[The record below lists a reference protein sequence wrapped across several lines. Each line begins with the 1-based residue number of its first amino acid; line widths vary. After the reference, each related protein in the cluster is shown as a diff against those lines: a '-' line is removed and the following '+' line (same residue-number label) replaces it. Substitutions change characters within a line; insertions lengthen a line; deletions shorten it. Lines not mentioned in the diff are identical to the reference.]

1 MAALTAQVL
10 GFLGL
15 FGIGLNAITAMVI
28 TTGIGVGAK
37 FTIHL
42 PVVIALGFLWLMN
55 NCFFYQSE
63 EVSIKGVII
72 KWANSKR
79 THFQKAKSNFYL
91 SKELV

>member
-42 PVVIALGFLWLMN
+42 PVVIAIHTRISVVNEQL
-55 NCFFYQSE
+55 FF
-63 EVSIKGVII
+63 
-72 KWANSKR
+72 
-79 THFQKAKSNFYL
+79 L
-91 SKELV
+91 SKWRGIHQGGDNQMGK

>member
-1 MAALTAQVL
+1 MVAMAALTAQVL

-42 PVVIALGFLWLMN
+42 PVVIAIHTRISVVNEQL
-55 NCFFYQSE
+55 FF
-63 EVSIKGVII
+63 
-72 KWANSKR
+72 
-79 THFQKAKSNFYL
+79 L
-91 SKELV
+91 SK